1 MLGCLPFF
9 KIHTLPVFFNTY
21 CQVQFFIITFI
32 TALAHLL
39 YRADGDTRSTGN
51 DEVAVLDVWSDLI
64 QHERNDVWLH
74 SKEQNIAFA
83 NCLFV
88 ACGEVDTQFLHIKRE
103 RELMCQT
110 QKTQALFKYRNMTD
124 YSSNSIIDGIRRA
137 DCTHPQSL
145 HCGEISVRGTGCD
158 FVSGNHPLKSREN
171 SHKHSQ

>member
-21 CQVQFFIITFI
+21 CQVQFLIITFI
-32 TALAHLL
+32 AALAHLL

-64 QHERNDVWLH
+64 QHEGNDVWLH
-74 SKEQNIAFA
+74 SQEQNIAFA

-103 RELMCQT
+103 RELLCPYT
-110 QKTQALFKYRNMTD
+110 GNMST
-124 YSSNSIIDGIRRA
+124 
-137 DCTHPQSL
+137 
-145 HCGEISVRGTGCD
+145 V
-158 FVSGNHPLKSREN
+158 
-171 SHKHSQ
+171 